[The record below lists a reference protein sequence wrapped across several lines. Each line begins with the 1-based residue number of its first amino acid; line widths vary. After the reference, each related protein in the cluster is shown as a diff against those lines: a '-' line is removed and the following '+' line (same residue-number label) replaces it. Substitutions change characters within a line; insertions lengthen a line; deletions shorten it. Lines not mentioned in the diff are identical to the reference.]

1 MPWMETRV
9 MEERLKFVAAYL
21 EGWSMADACRAFG
34 ISRKTGYKYVERF
47 VDEGPA
53 GLEDKPRVAK
63 SHPNATPQNVAD
75 ALVELRRK
83 HPSWGPKKLV
93 VVLERSLKGVP
104 APSTAGEILKRA
116 GLVKPRR
123 WRPRSERVF
132 SKPFAHAN
140 APNDI
145 WCADYK
151 GSFRTGDG
159 ATCNP
164 LTISD
169 AFSRYLFECKAV
181 ARMDHAC
188 AQAGFT
194 KAFREHGLPK
204 VMRTDNGPPFCA
216 ISGLAGLSRLSVW
229 WLKLGILPERIEPG
243 KPQQNGRHERMH
255 LTLKQATA
263 KPPSP
268 TLPAQQRAFDRFR
281 REFNDERP
289 HEGLANRTPAS
300 VHSPSTREYPERL
313 PEPEYPSSFVRRTV
327 ASNGALHFEGHYV
340 YISRALIGEDV
351 GFEQVDDSQ
360 WEIHFG
366 PVILG
371 LLNAETG
378 KVLCYETLRA
388 REREKPA

>member
-1 MPWMETRV
+1 MPWKETCV
-9 MEERLKFVAAYL
+9 EKERLRFVAAYL
-21 EGWSMADACRAFG
+21 DGWSMADACRAFG
-34 ISRKTGYKYVERF
+34 ISRKTGYKLVARF
-47 VDEGPA
+47 AAEGA
-53 GLEDKPRVAK
+53 VGLEDKPRIAK
-63 SHPNATPQNVAD
+63 SHPNATPPRVAD
-75 ALVELRRK
+75 ALIELRRK

-93 VVLERSLKGVP
+93 VVLQRTFESVP

-132 SKPFAHAN
+132 SKPFAQAN
-140 APNDI
+140 AANDI

-169 AFSRYLFECKAV
+169 AFSRYLIECKAV
-181 ARMDHAC
+181 ARMNHEC
-188 AQAGFT
+188 AQDVFI
-194 KAFREHGLPK
+194 KAFRENGMPK

-263 KPPSP
+263 KPPSS
-268 TLPAQQRAFDRFR
+268 TLRAQQRAFDSFR
-281 REFNDERP
+281 VEFNEERP
-289 HEGLANRTPAS
+289 HEGLENRTPAS
-300 VHSPSTREYPERL
+300 AHTRSPREYPEKA
-313 PEPEYPSSFVRRTV
+313 PEPEYPSRFIRRTV
-327 ASNGALHFEGHYV
+327 TTNGALHFEGHYV

-351 GFEQVDDSQ
+351 GFEQVDETQ

-371 LLNAETG
+371 LVNAETG

-388 REREKPA
+388 RVEKNP